1 MGRRDN
7 FYKTINHQTPE
18 KVILDLGGNPLSS
31 MDGKS
36 MFILMDFLG
45 YKYNK
50 SSRNELNYGS
60 IQRLDERILKY
71 LDIDTRSVGT
81 ILKPTKSPFQKI
93 SATEYIDEWGIRRK
107 FTGMYWEIVCSPLK
121 GSTIDD
127 LDRYKWPDPDTIDI
141 KEVEGIRDEA
151 RYLYENTDYV
161 ICGEHPVYG
170 IFELG
175 CWLCGFEDFL
185 MKMALDPD
193 YIKKFFE
200 RVLEY
205 QKKVIEIYYKF
216 LGPYIHY
223 TSSGDDFATQTSSF
237 ISPGMFEE
245 FIKPYLKERIVY
257 TKKFT
262 KAAFLHHS
270 CGNVFNLIPGLIDAG
285 VEILNPIQPVSESMS
300 PERLKTT
307 YGHKICFHGGLDT
320 QAILPFG
327 TEEIIKQE
335 VKKLIEIMAKNGGY
349 IFAAAHNIQ
358 EDVPPEN
365 LVRMFKFAREVKFQ
379 GDKDE

>member
-7 FYKTINHQTPE
+7 FYKTVNHQTPE
-18 KVILDLGGNPLSS
+18 KIILDLGGNPLSS

-45 YKYNK
+45 YKYYK
-50 SSRNELNYGS
+50 DSRNELNYGNL
-60 IQRLDERILKY
+60 QRLDERILKY

-81 ILKPTKSPFQKI
+81 ILKPMKSLFQKI
-93 SATEYIDEWGIRRK
+93 SAMEYIDEWGIRRE
-107 FTGMYWEIVCSPLK
+107 FTGMYWEIVSSPLK

-127 LDRYKWPDPDTIDI
+127 LDKFKWPDPDTIDI
-141 KEVEGIRDEA
+141 KEVEGIRNEA
-151 RYLYENTDYV
+151 KYLYENTDYV
-161 ICGEHPVYG
+161 ICGEHPIYG

-185 MKMALDPD
+185 TKMALDPD
-193 YIKKFFE
+193 YVKKFFE
-200 RVLEY
+200 IILEY
-205 QKKVIEIYYKF
+205 QKKVIDIYYRF

-245 FIKPYLKERIVY
+245 LIKPYLKERIAY

-285 VEILNPIQPVSESMS
+285 VEILNPIQPVNESMS
-300 PERLKTT
+300 PKRLKTT

-327 TEEIIKQE
+327 TEENIELE
-335 VKKLIEIMAKNGGY
+335 VKKLIKTMAKNGGY

-365 LVRMFKFAREVKFQ
+365 LINMFKFARKIRF
-379 GDKDE
+379 